1 MENQD
6 FLEKT
11 RLEQELQDE
20 KEKEINLRNSIDNM
34 SDDPEEAVREHH
46 RKELKSR
53 YEDEC

>member
-11 RLEQELQDE
+11 RLENELKDE